1 MGTTT
6 WLQECIV
13 IVFPRLLSPLVKM
26 ECFFFVRPDGA
37 DCLAEFLFGSL
48 LDLTSREV
56 YSCAIDVMKLRVD
69 EFADNCH
76 LNTYVHLAEVYNGLD
91 ALLMGAG
98 ASCYLSGWL
107 AAHSYICFRRTCRVA
122 HASAVMTRYRSKILR
137 KAFSHDVPSP
147 EIVNAIIVHWLSLR
161 GPYSRAWNHDEDTIA
176 QRNLWFEALRS
187 MKDVYRFIPLEMR
200 RAAYSKA
207 NRMRWRAAHVQA
219 AVACP
224 ILVSSDEDLF

>member
-1 MGTTT
+1 
-6 WLQECIV
+6 
-13 IVFPRLLSPLVKM
+13 M
-26 ECFFFVRPDGA
+26 ECFFFARSDGVA
-37 DCLAEFLFGSL
+37 FLTEFLFGPL
-48 LDLTSREV
+48 LDLTGKEI
-56 YSCAIDVMKLRVD
+56 YSSAIDVMNLRVE

-76 LNTYVHLAEVYNGLD
+76 LNKYFHLAEVEDGLD
-91 ALLMGAG
+91 ALFEGAG
-98 ASCYLSGWL
+98 ASCYLSGWH
-107 AAHSYICFRRTCRVA
+107 AAYSYISFRRTCRVA

-147 EIVNAIIVHWLSLR
+147 EIVNGIIVHWLSLR
-161 GPYSRAWNHDEDTIA
+161 SPYSRAWNHDEDTII
-176 QRNLWFEALRS
+176 QRKLWFEALRS

-224 ILVSSDEDLF
+224 IMVSSDEDLF